1 MADTMLRDLGSYKN
15 KIIAALL
22 QNPDVMECLLGK
34 NYTETQ
40 VDEIVYKQ
48 VFPYLYVD
56 ETQTDTK
63 TYIGV
68 ELDPTAPTGTIKD
81 SKLII
86 WGYCHKSIMKY
97 SKKGYTGTRAD
108 ILADMIDRIL
118 REMDLGIG
126 KPQILSAKYFMPHS
140 NYYGRVLLYNI
151 PDFKIKDK

>member
-15 KIIAALL
+15 KIIGAFTESA
-22 QNPDVMECLLGK
+22 DIMECLLGK
-34 NYTETQ
+34 GYTQTQ
-40 VDEIVYKQ
+40 VDGIVYKH

-56 ETQTDTK
+56 DTQTETES
-63 TYIGV
+63 YIGV

-86 WGYCHKSIMKY
+86 WEYCHKNIMKY

-108 ILADMIDRIL
+108 ILADMIDRII

-126 KPQILSAKYFMPHS
+126 KPQILSAKYFMPNS